1 VPERAARQHRRGDVN
16 PYDLS
21 DGDMLLLLATS
32 LGNAP
37 DVFAGELALP
47 DPANPGAVVPVPT
60 DALDR
65 LEGTGLV
72 EITEAGARVTDRGGY
87 WLQRWMTRKFKVKG
101 LLVTRV
107 AGVGRL

>member
-1 VPERAARQHRRGDVN
+1 VN
-16 PYDLS
+16 PYGLS
-21 DGDMLLLLATS
+21 DGDFLLLLATS

-37 DVFAGELALP
+37 DVFDGSLALP

-65 LEGTGLV
+65 LEGAGMV
-72 EITEAGARVTDRGGY
+72 EIAEAGARVTDKGKY
-87 WLQRWMTRKFKVKG
+87 HLDKWMRKKFKVKH
-101 LLVTRV
+101 LVLTRV